1 MRLLIIGLLLGALSP
16 AAAAQLASSPNAEL
30 QSFSWVGGGG
40 GASSEFNYNVGAM
53 STLSSAEVTSTSF
66 EAEYGLLGTY
76 NPDPTIVPFPV
87 LWGIL
92 PRDGINQGGTPVTLY
107 GLNLSGVN
115 LVEVGSSVVSG
126 VAIPSGTIITGTTT
140 QGSGSANLGAG
151 QKTVKVTDPQDPQ
164 SIATLKNGWVYTP
177 AITSSPTAYQG
188 AKYVMT
194 HYGPANGTYSTWLSL
209 TPFTAP
215 LPEGTLLIGP
225 TFLLNIIPYM
235 GYGPTGVSE
244 LVFDLPIDPALSGL
258 TIYMQDLELVAVPPH
273 QLTNRTQ
280 TTFF

>member
-1 MRLLIIGLLLGALSP
+1 MRLLIIGLLFGALSP
-16 AAAAQLASSPNAEL
+16 AAVAQLSSSANAEL

-40 GASSEFNYNVGAM
+40 GASSEFNFNVGAM
-53 STLSSAEVTSTSF
+53 STLSSAEVNSTNF

-76 NPDPTIVPFPV
+76 NPDPTIVPWPA
-87 LWGIL
+87 LWGVI
-92 PRDGINQGGTPVTLY
+92 PRSGIKQGGTPITIY
-107 GLNLSGVN
+107 GINLSGVTD
-115 LVEVGSSVVSG
+115 VDIGPSAVASVNI
-126 VAIPSGTIITGTTT
+126 ASGTIITGVTP
-140 QGSGSANLGAG
+140 QGAGSANLGAG
-151 QKTVKVTDPQDPQ
+151 EKTLKVTDPQDQ
-164 SIATLKNGWVYTP
+164 KSVATLKNRWIYTP

-194 HYGPANGTYSTWLSL
+194 HYGPPSGAYSTWLSL

-225 TFLLNIIPYM
+225 TFLLNIIPGM
-235 GYGPTGVSE
+235 PYGPTGVSE

-258 TIYMQDLELVAVPPH
+258 TIYLQDLEIVAVPPH
-273 QLTNRTQ
+273 KLTNRTQ